1 MAGFSGG
8 MEQVR
13 LWAEWEWPVE
23 KITECPQCLP
33 LAGSAAGADGR
44 KRTGVVEPREKI
56 GFS

>member
-1 MAGFSGG
+1 

-13 LWAEWEWPVE
+13 LWAEWEWAVE